1 MKAVFLDKDES
12 AVNSVFSE
20 SQREYLGAKFGVP
33 ERVYTVD
40 DLKEMHEV
48 EFIFSTWG
56 MPVLTREQITEYLPK
71 LKAVFYAAGSVQ
83 TFARPFLECGV
94 RVFSAWQANAV
105 PVAECAVSEI
115 LLSTKGFWYLAGRCK
130 KDYAGAHED
139 MQSFSGNFGAKVGI
153 LGYGAIAKIVVRE
166 LKRHDIEVFVSAP
179 DFTEEDEKSTG
190 AIKSDMKYIFENC
203 SVISNHIADNARTK
217 GIINA
222 AFIGSMK
229 PYSTFINTARG
240 AQVDENALINK
251 LKSDPSVTALLDVTY
266 PEPPESG
273 SELYTLPNCIL
284 TPHFA
289 GSSGREVHRMA
300 QYMIEEAERLL
311 GGKRLRYEVTMEML
325 ERMA

>member
-1 MKAVFLDKDES
+1 MKAVFLDKDGET
-12 AVNSVFSE
+12 VKSVFSA
-20 SQREYLGAKFGVP
+20 SQREYLRDKFGVP
-33 ERVYTVD
+33 ERVYTED
-40 DLKEMHEV
+40 DLGELAGV
-48 EFIFSTWG
+48 EYIFSTWG
-56 MPVLTREQITEYLPK
+56 MPVLTREQIAEYMPK

-83 TFARPFLECGV
+83 SFARPFLERGV

-115 LLSTKGFWYLAGRCK
+115 LLSTKGFWYLAGLTK
-130 KDYAGAHED
+130 KNYSAAHEELNK
-139 MQSFSGNFGAKVGI
+139 FCGNFGAKVGI

-166 LKRHDIEVFVSAP
+166 LKRHDIEVYVSAP
-179 DFTEEDEKSTG
+179 DFTEEDEKATG

-203 SVISNHIADNARTK
+203 CVISNHIADNPRTK

-222 AFIGSMK
+222 ELIAGLK

-240 AQVDENALINK
+240 AQVDESALIKK
-251 LKSDPSVTALLDVTY
+251 LKSDPSVTALLDVTF
-266 PEPPESG
+266 PEPPEKG

-289 GSSGREVHRMA
+289 GSSGQEVHRMA

-311 GGKRLRYEVTMEML
+311 GGEQLRYEVVAEML